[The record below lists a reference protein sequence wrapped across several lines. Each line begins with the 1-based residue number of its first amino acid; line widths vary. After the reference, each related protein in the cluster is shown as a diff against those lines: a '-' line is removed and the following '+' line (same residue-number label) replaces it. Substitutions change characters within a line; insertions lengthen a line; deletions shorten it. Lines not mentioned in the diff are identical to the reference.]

1 MALSISGRS
10 IPSNLPNVG
19 NSRINVV
26 TRVDVTAPT
35 VASNETPQRVMQ
47 QIAAPFWDYGFTIP
61 PGQVTHE
68 GYGVVLNEISRPYL
82 TPMIDVTGGKA
93 LRASFEF
100 PIIPTMARN
109 ASLLDGFARG
119 VDAEISILQEFANF
133 GIPVTFDNMH
143 PALTTPT
150 WYIDNLTFNHSR
162 IGQTGETAQAICTMS
177 LIEFVARTNRFIL
190 LPRFQYGKL
199 TPIKKTPGVPPGG
212 TTSKSDPDATLSE
225 SALDERAKRAEQ
237 ARVGNLPGGDR
248 QIIPLQNA
256 IAKIYK
262 S

>member
-10 IPSNLPNVG
+10 VPSNRPNVG
-19 NSRINVV
+19 QSRINLV
-26 TRVDVTAPT
+26 TRPQVGNDLQAV
-35 VASNETPQRVMQ
+35 VSSNATSQRVMQ
-47 QIAAPFWDYGFTIP
+47 QISAPFWDYAFTIP
-61 PGQVTHE
+61 PGQVNHE
-68 GYGVVLNEISRPYL
+68 GYGVVLNEIARPYL

-100 PIIPTMARN
+100 PIIPTMVAN

-119 VDAEISILQEFANF
+119 VDAEISVLQEFANF

-150 WYIDNLTFNHSR
+150 WYIDNLNFNHSR
-162 IGQTGETAQAICTMS
+162 IGETGETSQATCTIS
-177 LIEFVARTNRFIL
+177 LIEFVARTNKFIL

-199 TPIKKTPGVPPGG
+199 PPIIKTPGVPGNTNKDDVEG
-212 TTSKSDPDATLSE
+212 NLKLAAGLEALRRAAVAQSQSKSG
-225 SALDERAKRAEQ
+225 LD
-237 ARVGNLPGGDR
+237 NSLT
-248 QIIPLQNA
+248 
-256 IAKIYK
+256 KIYK